1 MSDCTGL
8 PSRSPEE
15 KKISVDLA
23 IVNGNIITVDDKNPH
38 AEALAVKN
46 ERIVIVGSNSA
57 IQETIGRNSTVIDA
71 QGKTITPGFI
81 DAHLHP
87 IPLYDYKSIQ
97 HELQVGPAVVKTI
110 DDLVAALARKAK
122 ITPKGEWVWANR
134 YDEVAMG
141 RHPTRYDLDRASTE
155 HPIYVGHVS
164 GHIGVANSKAL
175 ADAKIT
181 RNTPNPEGGHM
192 IAIKMEN

>member
-122 ITPKGEWVWANR
+122 ITQRESGCGPIGMMRLQWVGIRLATTWTGRQPNTLFMLGTSAGILESLTRRPWQTPKLHAILLI
-134 YDEVAMG
+134 
-141 RHPTRYDLDRASTE
+141 P
-155 HPIYVGHVS
+155 
-164 GHIGVANSKAL
+164 K
-175 ADAKIT
+175 
-181 RNTPNPEGGHM
+181 GGHM